1 MENNKFNERPNDLL
15 SVVTNSIV
23 ENSSLRR
30 KFNKAMNGL
39 IFTNIFYLTVLEIIC
54 LFVLI

>member
-23 ENSSLRR
+23 ENSSLRK
-30 KFNKAMNGL
+30 KFNNAINGL

-54 LFVLI
+54 LFIFI

>member
-1 MENNKFNERPNDLL
+1 MENNKFNERSNDLL

-54 LFVLI
+54 LVVLI

>member
-1 MENNKFNERPNDLL
+1 MENNKFNEKAHTLL
-15 SVVTNSIV
+15 SAVTNVTV

-39 IFTNIFYLTVLEIIC
+39 IFTNIFYLSVLEIIC
-54 LFVLI
+54 LFMFI